1 MSERVIDSHIH
12 FWDPGRL
19 HYAWLDGTPELRRP
33 FRPGDVDTGGYAIDG
48 FISVQA
54 DCRAEESLAEVDWVA
69 QLAAEEPA
77 LRAVVAHVAVERGVR
92 SGEAVAAMAA
102 RPEVVGVRRLLQDEP
117 PGFAVAAGF
126 VAGVRLV
133 GEHDLVF
140 DLCVRHHQLAEVAGL
155 VDRCPEVRFVLDH
168 VGKPAIAAGRWASWR
183 RELADLAQRPNVSCK
198 LSGLTTEAGGDGAG
212 RIVPYLQHALDVF
225 GPHRC
230 MYGSDWPVAT
240 LTTSYARWLELVLA
254 AIDDLPETERR
265 RVLHG
270 TAATVYGLTPTDS
283 KVVPSC

>member
-33 FRPGDVDTGGYAIDG
+33 LRPGDVDTGGYSIDG
-48 FISVQA
+48 FVSVQA
-54 DCRAEESLAEVDWVA
+54 DCRAEESVAEVDWVA
-69 QLAAEEPA
+69 QLAGEEPA
-77 LRAVVAHVAVERGVR
+77 LHAVVAHVAVERGVR

-140 DLCVRHHQLAEVAGL
+140 DLCLRHHQLAEVAGL
-155 VDRCPEVRFVLDH
+155 MDRCPEVRFVLDH
-168 VGKPAIAAGRWASWR
+168 VGKPGIAAGGGHRGAKSW
-183 RELADLAQRPNVSCK
+183 
-198 LSGLTTEAGGDGAG
+198 
-212 RIVPYLQHALDVF
+212 
-225 GPHRC
+225 
-230 MYGSDWPVAT
+230 
-240 LTTSYARWLELVLA
+240 
-254 AIDDLPETERR
+254 
-265 RVLHG
+265 
-270 TAATVYGLTPTDS
+270 PT
-283 KVVPSC
+283 